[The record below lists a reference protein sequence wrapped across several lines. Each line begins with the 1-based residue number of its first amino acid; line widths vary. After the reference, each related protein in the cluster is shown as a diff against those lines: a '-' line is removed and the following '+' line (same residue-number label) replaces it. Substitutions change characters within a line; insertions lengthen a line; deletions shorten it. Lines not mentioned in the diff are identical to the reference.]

1 MIAIAQT
8 TMIAVALAL
17 LVYIAVI
24 ATGIYTTQN
33 LPSPADNRNSLAKRD
48 RLDSA
53 MRQQLATSLDYV
65 HKANLNQASLTVRL
79 HGVNLSK
86 NQFILLYDSTPY
98 ATKGQ
103 IALNMPCDATSPNVP
118 QFKVLVGRA
127 PDLAPLPVGYIPQ
140 ISSPPD
146 MCVYHGQFGFGD
158 PVTDI
163 ALKNI
168 STKNVSL
175 IGPHSVTIT
184 THESYIPTTPSFEHI
199 QHKNATTTTNT
210 QK

>member
-1 MIAIAQT
+1 MTGIAQT
-8 TMIAVALAL
+8 TMIAAALAL

-24 ATGIYTTQN
+24 ATGIYTTQS
-33 LPSPADNRNSLAKRD
+33 LPPNTDNKSLAEQTM
-48 RLDSA
+48 LDSA
-53 MRQQLATSLDYV
+53 MRQRLAASLDYV
-65 HKANLNQASLTVRL
+65 HKANLNQASLTVPL

-98 ATKGQ
+98 ATKGH
-103 IALNMPCDATSPNVP
+103 IALNMPCDATSPGGP
-118 QFKVLVGRA
+118 LFEVLVGRA
-127 PDLAPLPVGYIPQ
+127 PELATLPVGYIPQ

-168 STKNVSL
+168 SNKNMSL
-175 IGPHSVTIT
+175 LGPHSVVIT
-184 THESYIPTTPSFEHI
+184 THESYIPVTPSFEQM
-199 QHKNATTTTNT
+199 QHKNMTSTNST